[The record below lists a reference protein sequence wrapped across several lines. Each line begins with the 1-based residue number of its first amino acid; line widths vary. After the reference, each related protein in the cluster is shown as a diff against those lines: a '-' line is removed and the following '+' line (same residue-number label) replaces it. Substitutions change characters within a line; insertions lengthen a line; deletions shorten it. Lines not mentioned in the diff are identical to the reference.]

1 MSRTPATPAS
11 APTRPPTVGHAAE
24 RAERVVAEARAV
36 RAALVAGEVRVLE
49 LAAEWARLHPVPE
62 GGAAASWE
70 QSGLYA
76 ETTAPL
82 AGAGTPSVAEFAPL
96 ELSAALGLSHDAAR
110 ALLADA
116 LDLTHRLPRLWAL
129 VRAGRVAVWRA
140 RRIAVET
147 RDLSPVAADYAD
159 RLVCAVPDRVDR
171 VHVGALI
178 EEARLYHDPDRAAE
192 EERHQLT
199 HRGVWLHRGTRPATT
214 DVVMTMD
221 TPDAL
226 AFDAAVADLA
236 GTLGRL
242 GDSDTLDVRRA
253 RAAGLL
259 ASPQIALGLLS
270 GEATSLAEVNAAG
283 LGSVELFVHLTPAD
297 LAADLAADVAA
308 DVQGG
313 AGAATVE
320 KLGPVTTGVIADW
333 VRRVTGR
340 DGPIR
345 IRPVLTVAGD
355 GPDAR
360 AVDAHDPPEAMR
372 QAVVLRD
379 ATCVFPACG
388 RDSRRADLDHIQ
400 PYLPPV
406 LGGPS
411 GQTDPANLAPLC
423 RTHHRAK
430 TFTRWR
436 YRRLPDGTYEWTSP
450 TGQTYSSQAH
460 SRHPPH
466 RPDS

>member
-1 MSRTPATPAS
+1 MSRTPATAVS
-11 APTRPPTVGHAAE
+11 ATPPVVAHAADQ
-24 RAERVVAEARAV
+24 VVAEARAV

-49 LAAEWARLHPVPE
+49 LAVQWARLHPVPE
-62 GGAAASWE
+62 GGSPATWE

-82 AGAGTPSVAEFAPL
+82 AGPGTPSVAEFAPL

-110 ALLADA
+110 ALIADA
-116 LDLTHRLPRLWAL
+116 LDLTCRLPRLWAL
-129 VRAGRVAVWRA
+129 AQAGRVAVWRA

-147 RDLSPVAADYAD
+147 RDLSVVAADYAD
-159 RLVCAVPDRVDR
+159 RLVCAVPDKVDR
-171 VHVGALI
+171 VDARALI

-226 AFDAAVADLA
+226 AFDATVADLA

-242 GDSDTLDVRRA
+242 GDTDTLDIRRA

-259 ASPQIALGLLS
+259 ASPQTALDLLTGNTTHLDGIA
-270 GEATSLAEVNAAG
+270 AAG
-283 LGSVELFVHLTPAD
+283 LGSVELFVHVTPAD
-297 LAADLAADVAA
+297 LAAHTR
-308 DVQGG
+308 GG
-313 AGAATVE
+313 VGAATVE
-320 KLGPVTTGVIADW
+320 KLGPATTGVIGDW

-345 IRPVLTVAGD
+345 IRPVLTVPVD
-355 GPDAR
+355 TCSPQR
-360 AVDAHDPPEAMR
+360 TVDAHDPPESMR

-379 ATCVFPACG
+379 STCVFPACG
-388 RDSRRADLDHIQ
+388 RDSRRADLDHIA
-400 PYLPPV
+400 PYLPRAFD
-406 LGGPS
+406 GPP
-411 GQTDPANLAPLC
+411 GQTNAANLAPLC

-436 YRRLPDGTYEWTSP
+436 YERLPDGTYEWTSP
-450 TGQTYSSQAH
+450 TGHTYLTQGH
-460 SRHPPH
+460 DRRPPDP
-466 RPDS
+466 PDLLQL